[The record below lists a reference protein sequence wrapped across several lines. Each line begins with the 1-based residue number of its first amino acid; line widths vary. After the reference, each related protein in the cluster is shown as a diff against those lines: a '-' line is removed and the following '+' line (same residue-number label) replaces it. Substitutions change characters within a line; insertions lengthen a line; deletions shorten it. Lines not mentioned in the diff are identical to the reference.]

1 MVKLETKGDKTENRV
16 LVSVEA
22 AAAAAA
28 KAKAKAKCQLQLE
41 LASGVPLQSASFQQS
56 PAPLSSVPLWATQHF
71 NLYMKLHARMLRLRL
86 SGSQIAFK
94 MTIPC
99 SQ

>member
-28 KAKAKAKCQLQLE
+28 KAKANCQLQLE
-41 LASGVPLQSASFQQS
+41 LASGVPLQSAYLAASF
-56 PAPLSSVPLWATQHF
+56 PLSCVPLGATQHF

>member
-22 AAAAAA
+22 AAGAATA
-28 KAKAKAKCQLQLE
+28 KANCQLQLE

-56 PAPLSSVPLWATQHF
+56 PAPLSTVPLWATQHF

-86 SGSQIAFK
+86 SGCQIAFK

>member
-22 AAAAAA
+22 AAAAA
-28 KAKAKAKCQLQLE
+28 KAKAKANCQLQLE
-41 LASGVPLQSASFQQS
+41 LASGVPLQSANFQQS
-56 PAPLSSVPLWATQHF
+56 PAPLPCVTPGATQHF

>member
-22 AAAAAA
+22 AAAAA
-28 KAKAKAKCQLQLE
+28 KAKAKANCQLQLE
-41 LASGVPLQSASFQQS
+41 LASGVPLQSAYLAASF
-56 PAPLSSVPLWATQHF
+56 PLSCVPLGATQHF

>member
-22 AAAAAA
+22 AAAAATA
-28 KAKAKAKCQLQLE
+28 KANCQLQLE

-56 PAPLSSVPLWATQHF
+56 PAPLSCVPPGATQHF

>member
-22 AAAAAA
+22 AAAAA
-28 KAKAKAKCQLQLE
+28 KAKAKANCQLQLE
-41 LASGVPLQSASFQQS
+41 LASGVPLQSATFQQT
-56 PAPLSSVPLWATQHF
+56 PPPLWATQHF